1 MNEIQK
7 YIIAHEPKMMNDLFS
22 LIRIPSI
29 SALPEHHDDMLACA
43 ERWAQLLLE
52 AGADEAVIKLK
63 SLEAF
68 EKAADGKATKII
80 IPSEIQNLAGLVTS
94 IKEVAAQPEAVE
106 EVDTTEK

>member
-7 YIIAHEPKMMNDLFS
+7 YIIAHEPEMMNDLFS

-52 AGADEAVIKLK
+52 AGADEALVMPSKGNPIVSLK
-63 SLEAF
+63 RWSTRTQRPYWFMLI
-68 EKAADGKATKII
+68 TM
-80 IPSEIQNLAGLVTS
+80 
-94 IKEVAAQPEAVE
+94 
-106 EVDTTEK
+106 

>member
-52 AGADEAVIKLK
+52 AGADEALVMPSKGNPIVSLK
-63 SLEAF
+63 RWSTGRKDRIGLCSLRC
-68 EKAADGKATKII
+68 
-80 IPSEIQNLAGLVTS
+80 NAGRIAGTL
-94 IKEVAAQPEAVE
+94 E
-106 EVDTTEK
+106 EPTI

>member
-7 YIIAHEPKMMNDLFS
+7 YIAAHEPKMMDDLFS

-52 AGADEAVIKLK
+52 AGVDEALVMPSQGNPVVFAQKIVNPDGINLR
-63 SLEAF
+63 SLRCDAGRTIGTL
-68 EKAADGKATKII
+68 EKRT
-80 IPSEIQNLAGLVTS
+80 V
-94 IKEVAAQPEAVE
+94 
-106 EVDTTEK
+106 

>member
-7 YIIAHEPKMMNDLFS
+7 YIAANEPQIMEDLFS

-52 AGADEAVIKLK
+52 APL
-63 SLEAF
+63 
-68 EKAADGKATKII
+68 
-80 IPSEIQNLAGLVTS
+80 PLVPIHKVCCGS
-94 IKEVAAQPEAVE
+94 R
-106 EVDTTEK
+106 